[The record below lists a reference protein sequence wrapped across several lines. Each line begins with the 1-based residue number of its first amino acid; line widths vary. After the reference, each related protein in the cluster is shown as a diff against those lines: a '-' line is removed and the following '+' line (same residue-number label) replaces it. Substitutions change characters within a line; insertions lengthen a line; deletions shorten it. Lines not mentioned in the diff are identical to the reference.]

1 MDANNDSW
9 DWIEESLTLDADS
22 PLVISQ
28 SLWDEWAQSEADA
41 QTLFTSTPPSSEVAE
56 LTMPTSS
63 IANKQAVELEVTDNQ
78 ETCEKDSPR
87 CKRRRMLLFSGD
99 HSGTDISSSDPIQQF
114 EEATALNGC
123 GSDLLSGYEEMQV
136 PDSGS
141 VALWFSENFY
151 YANEASENWMLGY
164 IQEREGL
171 NLDSHEQLCVP
182 VPVCSNPEKEVS
194 LPGLQST
201 ASAQLPLSVVSQG
214 KPKLATPVA
223 YPFAV
228 VKPSGVEG
236 DVTLKDINQRILM
249 PPTRPIQHPVGD
261 HAKPPSAASTGS
273 GLSGKAVVALTKIHT
288 EGKGTI
294 TIMRTK
300 G

>member
-1 MDANNDSW
+1 MDAKSDSW
-9 DWIEESLTLDADS
+9 DWNEESFTLDADS

-41 QTLFTSTPPSSEVAE
+41 HTLFTSTPPPFEVAE
-56 LTMPTSS
+56 LTMPTSF
-63 IANKQAVELEVTDNQ
+63 IGNKQVNLEVTDNQ
-78 ETCEKDSPR
+78 DPSEKDSPR

-99 HSGTDISSSDPIQQF
+99 QSGTDISPSDPIQQF
-114 EEATALNGC
+114 EEATALNCC
-123 GSDLLSGYEEMQV
+123 GDDLLNGFEEMQV

-141 VALWFSENFY
+141 VALWFSEENFY
-151 YANEASENWMLGY
+151 YANEVSENWMLGY
-164 IQEREGL
+164 IHEGEIL
-171 NLDSHEQLCVP
+171 NIDSHDQLCVP
-182 VPVCSNPEKEVS
+182 VPACSDPEREVS
-194 LPGLQST
+194 LPSLQTT
-201 ASAQLPLSVVSQG
+201 ASATLPLCGV